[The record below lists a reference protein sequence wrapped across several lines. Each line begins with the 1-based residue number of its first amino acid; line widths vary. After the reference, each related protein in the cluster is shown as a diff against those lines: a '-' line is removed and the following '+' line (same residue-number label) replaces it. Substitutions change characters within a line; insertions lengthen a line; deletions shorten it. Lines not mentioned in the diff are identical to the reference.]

1 MAKAK
6 ATRCRIKRL
15 KTGGTRCMCPNRRG
29 QMRFA
34 KKGRCK

>member
-6 ATRCRIKRL
+6 ACRRVRMK
-15 KTGGTRCMCPNRRG
+15 KGGTRCMCPNRKG

-34 KKGRCK
+34 KKSRC